1 MFSKYKKQTNKKLN
15 VFKLLVIFIFAIFSF
30 SFISFTN
37 SYAEEQSLS
46 QVDSANGVDAA
57 RCEISG
63 GFGWAVCPITRFLA
77 SGMDVVYSVI
87 SNFLEVQPLN
97 LTETNNPT
105 YQIWEAVRNIANM
118 LFVIAF
124 IIIVITYLTRYDGN
138 LVTIKSVV
146 PKLIVAAILVNL
158 SYIISATSIDI
169 SNILGHGTYDAVT
182 DIRKNLS
189 IQNNTVTASSLSNFI
204 LTGGIAGAAG
214 FKAFT
219 AVGAAGGIKGLIF
232 LLLPALVGAIIA
244 ILIALLILAIRQALI
259 PLLVIL
265 SPLAFAMML
274 FPNTEKFFD
283 KWKDWFISLLVF
295 YPMFSL
301 IFAVSQLAGLAMIA
315 TTASTVGLIIGLLVQ
330 VLPLAITPFILK
342 FSSGTMNA
350 IATFLTDPKRG
361 GRIFNDPNKG
371 PIDRTRNF
379 ANRRIKEITTD
390 NLTRKPKWQQ
400 FAVRYQ
406 QAMDH
411 RNRLHDATLNANK
424 QKAEAYWK
432 STDKGQFAMNEAKA
446 AEIVNALATE
456 KANLNSMNSPEYKEL
471 QKARIPE
478 EIQKYKHIEKAL
490 KDATNQ
496 YATAHPIPR
505 DVKKSE
511 LKAALDRAKVPEEEM
526 AKFLSPKQSTEQ
538 KASAKEVAKE
548 IKETVTKTE
557 SVEVP
562 LRNDKKEIISEKLSG
577 STSLSDKKKMDAIN
591 KAKNPKKPNN

>member
-1 MFSKYKKQTNKKLN
+1 MFSKDKKQTNKKPN

-30 SFISFTN
+30 SFIPFAN

-46 QVDSANGVDAA
+46 QVDSSNGVDAA

-118 LFVIAF
+118 FFVIAF

-138 LVTIKSVV
+138 LVAIKSVV

-315 TTASTVGLIIGLLVQ
+315 TTSSTVGLIIGLLVQ

-350 IATFLTDPKRG
+350 ITTFLTDPKRG

-538 KASAKEVAKE
+538 KASTKEVAKE
-548 IKETVTKTE
+548 MKETVTKTE

>member
-30 SFISFTN
+30 SFIPFAN

-46 QVDSANGVDAA
+46 QVDSSNGVDAA

-118 LFVIAF
+118 FFVIAF

-315 TTASTVGLIIGLLVQ
+315 TAASTVGLIIGLLVQ

-350 IATFLTDPKRG
+350 VATFLTDPKRG

-411 RNRLHDATLNANK
+411 RNRLHDATLSANK

-548 IKETVTKTE
+548 MKETVTKTE

>member
-30 SFISFTN
+30 SFIPFAN

-46 QVDSANGVDAA
+46 QVDSSNGVDAA

-118 LFVIAF
+118 FFVIAF

-379 ANRRIKEITTD
+379 ANRRIKEITAD

-548 IKETVTKTE
+548 MKETVTKTE